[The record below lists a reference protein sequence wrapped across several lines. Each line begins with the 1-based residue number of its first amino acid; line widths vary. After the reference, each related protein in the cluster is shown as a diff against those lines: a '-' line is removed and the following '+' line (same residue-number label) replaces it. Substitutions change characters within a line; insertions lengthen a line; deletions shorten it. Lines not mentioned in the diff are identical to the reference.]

1 MNQWDYLNQRADELE
16 RALNAGRGN
25 AKSLYDPKKPTL
37 YEIQRQYAEDVKQL
51 RQQFE
56 ESQQK
61 QEIKDREQAKE
72 NKKNQFYSASALVVG
87 ILTLAATIIFGILQ
101 VTH

>member
-1 MNQWDYLNQRADELE
+1 MQLSEEEFR
-16 RALNAGRGN
+16 
-25 AKSLYDPKKPTL
+25 KL
-37 YEIQRQYAEDVKQL
+37 YEVAGNDFHDRPNFEALKELAQL
-51 RQQFE
+51 RRQFE
-56 ESQQK
+56 ESQRK

-87 ILTLAATIIFGILQ
+87 VLTLAATIIFEILQ

>member
-1 MNQWDYLNQRADELE
+1 MQLSEEEFR
-16 RALNAGRGN
+16 
-25 AKSLYDPKKPTL
+25 KL
-37 YEIQRQYAEDVKQL
+37 YEVAGNDFHDRPNFEALQELAQL
-51 RQQFE
+51 RRQFE
-56 ESQQK
+56 ESQSK

-87 ILTLAATIIFGILQ
+87 VLTLAATIIFGILQ

>member
-1 MNQWDYLNQRADELE
+1 MQLSEEEFR
-16 RALNAGRGN
+16 
-25 AKSLYDPKKPTL
+25 KL
-37 YEIQRQYAEDVKQL
+37 YEVAGNDFHDRPNFEALKELAQL
-51 RQQFE
+51 RRQFE
-56 ESQQK
+56 ESQRK

-72 NKKNQFYSASALVVG
+72 NEKNQFYSASALVVG

>member
-1 MNQWDYLNQRADELE
+1 MQLSEEEFQ
-16 RALNAGRGN
+16 
-25 AKSLYDPKKPTL
+25 KL
-37 YEIQRQYAEDVKQL
+37 YEVAGNDFHDRPNFETLKELAQL
-51 RQQFE
+51 RRQFE
-56 ESQQK
+56 ESQRK

-87 ILTLAATIIFGILQ
+87 VLTLAATIIFGILQ

>member
-1 MNQWDYLNQRADELE
+1 MQLSEEEFR
-16 RALNAGRGN
+16 
-25 AKSLYDPKKPTL
+25 KL
-37 YEIQRQYAEDVKQL
+37 YEVAGNDFHDRPNFEALKELAQL
-51 RQQFE
+51 RRQFE
-56 ESQQK
+56 ESQRK

-87 ILTLAATIIFGILQ
+87 VLTLAATIIIGILQ

>member
-1 MNQWDYLNQRADELE
+1 MQLSEEEFR
-16 RALNAGRGN
+16 
-25 AKSLYDPKKPTL
+25 KL
-37 YEIQRQYAEDVKQL
+37 YEVAGNDFHDRPNFEALKELAQL
-51 RQQFE
+51 RRQFE
-56 ESQQK
+56 ESQRK

>member
-1 MNQWDYLNQRADELE
+1 MQLSEEEFR
-16 RALNAGRGN
+16 
-25 AKSLYDPKKPTL
+25 KL
-37 YEIQRQYAEDVKQL
+37 YEVAGNDFHDRPNFEALQELAQL
-51 RQQFE
+51 RRQFE
-56 ESQQK
+56 ESQRK

-87 ILTLAATIIFGILQ
+87 VLTLAATIIFGILQ

>member
-1 MNQWDYLNQRADELE
+1 MQLSEEEFR
-16 RALNAGRGN
+16 
-25 AKSLYDPKKPTL
+25 KL
-37 YEIQRQYAEDVKQL
+37 YEVAGNDFHDRPNFEALKELAQL
-51 RQQFE
+51 RRQFE
-56 ESQQK
+56 ESQSK

-87 ILTLAATIIFGILQ
+87 VLTLAATIIFGILQ

>member
-1 MNQWDYLNQRADELE
+1 MQLSEEEFR
-16 RALNAGRGN
+16 
-25 AKSLYDPKKPTL
+25 KL
-37 YEIQRQYAEDVKQL
+37 YEVAGNDFHDRPNLEALQELAQL
-51 RQQFE
+51 RRQFE
-56 ESQQK
+56 ESQRK

-87 ILTLAATIIFGILQ
+87 VLTLAATIIFGILQ

>member
-1 MNQWDYLNQRADELE
+1 MQLSEEEFR
-16 RALNAGRGN
+16 
-25 AKSLYDPKKPTL
+25 KL
-37 YEIQRQYAEDVKQL
+37 YEVAGNDFHDRPNFEALQELAQMR
-51 RQQFE
+51 RQFE
-56 ESQQK
+56 ESQSK

-87 ILTLAATIIFGILQ
+87 VLTLAATIIFGILQ

>member
-1 MNQWDYLNQRADELE
+1 MQLSEEEFR
-16 RALNAGRGN
+16 
-25 AKSLYDPKKPTL
+25 KL
-37 YEIQRQYAEDVKQL
+37 YEVAGNDFHDRPNFEALQELAQL
-51 RQQFE
+51 RRQFE
-56 ESQQK
+56 ESQRK

-87 ILTLAATIIFGILQ
+87 VLTLSATIIFGILQ

>member
-1 MNQWDYLNQRADELE
+1 MKLSEEEFR
-16 RALNAGRGN
+16 
-25 AKSLYDPKKPTL
+25 KL
-37 YEIQRQYAEDVKQL
+37 YEVAGNDFHDRPNFEALQELAQL
-51 RQQFE
+51 RRQFE
-56 ESQQK
+56 ESQRK

-87 ILTLAATIIFGILQ
+87 VLTLAATIIFGILQ

>member
-1 MNQWDYLNQRADELE
+1 MQLSEEEFQ
-16 RALNAGRGN
+16 
-25 AKSLYDPKKPTL
+25 KL
-37 YEIQRQYAEDVKQL
+37 YEVAGNDFHDRPNFEALKELAQL
-51 RQQFE
+51 RRQFE
-56 ESQQK
+56 ESQRK

-87 ILTLAATIIFGILQ
+87 VLTLAATIIFGILQ

>member
-1 MNQWDYLNQRADELE
+1 MQLSEEEFR
-16 RALNAGRGN
+16 
-25 AKSLYDPKKPTL
+25 KL
-37 YEIQRQYAEDVKQL
+37 YEVAGNDFHDRPNFEALKELAQL
-51 RQQFE
+51 RRQFE
-56 ESQQK
+56 ESQRK

-87 ILTLAATIIFGILQ
+87 VLTLAATIIFGILQ

>member
-1 MNQWDYLNQRADELE
+1 MQLSEEEFR
-16 RALNAGRGN
+16 
-25 AKSLYDPKKPTL
+25 KL
-37 YEIQRQYAEDVKQL
+37 YEVAGNDFHDRPNFEALQELAQMR
-51 RQQFE
+51 RQFE
-56 ESQQK
+56 ESQRK

-87 ILTLAATIIFGILQ
+87 VLTLAATIIFGILQ

>member
-1 MNQWDYLNQRADELE
+1 MQRSEE
-16 RALNAGRGN
+16 EFR
-25 AKSLYDPKKPTL
+25 KL
-37 YEIQRQYAEDVKQL
+37 YEVAGNDFHDRPNFEALQELAQL
-51 RQQFE
+51 RRQFE
-56 ESQQK
+56 ESQRK

-87 ILTLAATIIFGILQ
+87 VLTLAATIIFGILQ

>member
-1 MNQWDYLNQRADELE
+1 MYLSDEELQR
-16 RALNAGRGN
+16 
-25 AKSLYDPKKPTL
+25 LYDVAGNDFHDRPNFEALKEL
-37 YEIQRQYAEDVKQL
+37 AQL
-51 RQQFE
+51 RRQFE
-56 ESQQK
+56 ESQRK

-87 ILTLAATIIFGILQ
+87 VLTLAATIIFGILQ